1 MISRDALQRFLAPPT
16 VYPRRHFLD
25 QITAIIAA
33 SGRVVPVYSDKHLAH
48 CWEDGLHIY
57 QRMSS
62 LGIPF
67 MAGSSVPLFWRSPQY
82 EPPVGEPLETALVL
96 SYGGLEAYGC
106 KH

>member
-1 MISRDALQRFLAPPT
+1 

-33 SGRVVPVYSDKHLAH
+33 SERIVPVYSDKHLAH
-48 CWEDGLHIY
+48 CWDDGYHIY
-57 QRMSS
+57 SRMQS

-82 EPPVGEPLETALVL
+82 EPAVDMPLETALVL
-96 SYGGLEAYGC
+96 SYGGLEAC
-106 KH
+106 E